1 MGFFDGGP
9 YDLDGDEIETDMETF
24 VGMQMFAGS
33 RQEAIDLTGD
43 DSFYCGDD
51 DLEDN
56 DSDDEDDG
64 FRNEFDDSEDY
75 DDADEYDDAG
85 SDGDGDW
92 D

>member
-43 DSFYCGDD
+43 DSF
-51 DLEDN
+51 
-56 DSDDEDDG
+56 
-64 FRNEFDDSEDY
+64 
-75 DDADEYDDAG
+75 
-85 SDGDGDW
+85 
-92 D
+92 